1 MDATSNVPN
10 SGDKSAV
17 RASEPPLSPSGFVL
31 RFGRPN
37 GHVSGT
43 GEVPGGGRAPF
54 LVLEG
59 RLDKSEKDP
68 WTLRSDGCPLEG
80 FSAVDHTTGEIAWSA
95 TCKSARCYRCSR
107 IVSARSF
114 AVARAA
120 MSELKDQRLRFVTL
134 TLAPEEWQDLR
145 KRMKD
150 LVQFLRSRNIRVN
163 WLWVVEE
170 GSDTGMKH
178 VHCVQWG
185 DFIPWRDLLG
195 WWGARVQIEAADAA
209 IGYLGKNVI
218 RYLGKGLDGDRE
230 GIEDHMNLNGGRAAH
245 WTRGFFNGMGR
256 DEFAR
261 QHPLP
266 GIYFLHNERIEPAT
280 LDTSAPVPF

>member
-1 MDATSNVPN
+1 M
-10 SGDKSAV
+10 SAPGE
-17 RASEPPLSPSGFVL
+17 APAG
-31 RFGRPN
+31 
-37 GHVSGT
+37 GT
-43 GEVPGGGRAPF
+43 APF

-59 RLDKSEKDP
+59 RLDTRESEP
-68 WTLRSDGCPLEG
+68 WTLREDGCPLEG
-80 FSAVDHTTGEIAWSA
+80 VSAVDRTTGEIAWSA

-114 AVARAA
+114 AVARRA
-120 MSELKDQRLRFVTL
+120 MDELDEDRLRFVTL
-134 TLAPEEWQDLR
+134 TLAPEDWQTLR

-150 LVQFLRSRNIRVN
+150 LTQFLRRDRGIRVN

-170 GSDTGMKH
+170 GSMNGMKH

-209 IGYLGKNVI
+209 LGYLGKNVI

-230 GIEDHMNLNGGRAAH
+230 AIEAHMNLNGGRAAH

-266 GIYFLHNERIEPAT
+266 GIYFLGNQRLTDPAF
-280 LDTSAPVPF
+280 DQPVPF